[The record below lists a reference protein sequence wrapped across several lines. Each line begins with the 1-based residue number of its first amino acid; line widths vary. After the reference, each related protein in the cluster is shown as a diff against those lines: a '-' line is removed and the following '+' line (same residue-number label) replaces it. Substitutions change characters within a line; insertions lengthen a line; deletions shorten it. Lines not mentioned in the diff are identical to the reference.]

1 MDQLKEL
8 REFADQQGIA
18 YAANEPLKK
27 YTSFHIGGPAA
38 LFCRPADQAQLAG
51 LLNFCRRQGV
61 RSFVLG
67 MGTNVLFS
75 DEGYEGAVIST
86 RGMREEIGGEGDCL
100 TAGCGVP
107 LNRLCQAAAGRGLG
121 GLEFAYGIPGSLGG
135 GIYMNAGAYGGEMK
149 DVLEEVRFLDEE
161 GCVRTMPAGELGLG
175 YRASV
180 FAQKPWYILE
190 ARLRLKPAPADQ
202 VQKKMEELL
211 ARRKEKQPL
220 EYPSAGSTFKRPEG
234 AFAAALI
241 EQCGLKGYRVGD
253 AAVSEKHS
261 GFVVNL
267 GQATCEQVLQVARDV
282 QRIVQ
287 EKTGYLLEKE
297 IRVIR

>member
-8 REFADQQGIA
+8 REFADHQGIA

-161 GCVRTMPAGELGLG
+161 GCVRTLPAGELGLG

>member
-161 GCVRTMPAGELGLG
+161 GCVRTLPAGELGLG

-190 ARLRLKPAPADQ
+190 ARLRLKPASADQ

>member
-161 GCVRTMPAGELGLG
+161 GCVRTLPAGELGLG

-180 FAQKPWYILE
+180 FSQKPWYILE

>member
-86 RGMREEIGGEGDCL
+86 RGMREEIGGVGDCL

-161 GCVRTMPAGELGLG
+161 GCVRTLPAGELGLG

-190 ARLRLKPAPADQ
+190 ARLRLKPATADQ

>member
-18 YAANEPLKK
+18 YAENEPLTK

-161 GCVRTMPAGELGLG
+161 GCVRTLPAGELGLG

>member
-149 DVLEEVRFLDEE
+149 DVLEEVRFLNEE
-161 GCVRTMPAGELGLG
+161 GCVRTLPAGELGLG

>member
-1 MDQLKEL
+1 
-8 REFADQQGIA
+8 
-18 YAANEPLKK
+18 
-27 YTSFHIGGPAA
+27 
-38 LFCRPADQAQLAG
+38 
-51 LLNFCRRQGV
+51 
-61 RSFVLG
+61 
-67 MGTNVLFS
+67 
-75 DEGYEGAVIST
+75 
-86 RGMREEIGGEGDCL
+86 
-100 TAGCGVP
+100 
-107 LNRLCQAAAGRGLG
+107 
-121 GLEFAYGIPGSLGG
+121 
-135 GIYMNAGAYGGEMK
+135 
-149 DVLEEVRFLDEE
+149 
-161 GCVRTMPAGELGLG
+161 MPAGELGLG

-190 ARLRLKPAPADQ
+190 ARLRLKPATADQ

>member
-86 RGMREEIGGEGDCL
+86 RGMPSKSRSRI
-100 TAGCGVP
+100 
-107 LNRLCQAAAGRGLG
+107 
-121 GLEFAYGIPGSLGG
+121 AYSTKSRPG
-135 GIYMNAGAYGGEMK
+135 
-149 DVLEEVRFLDEE
+149 
-161 GCVRTMPAGELGLG
+161 P
-175 YRASV
+175 
-180 FAQKPWYILE
+180 P
-190 ARLRLKPAPADQ
+190 P
-202 VQKKMEELL
+202 
-211 ARRKEKQPL
+211 
-220 EYPSAGSTFKRPEG
+220 PSP
-234 AFAAALI
+234 
-241 EQCGLKGYRVGD
+241 
-253 AAVSEKHS
+253 
-261 GFVVNL
+261 
-267 GQATCEQVLQVARDV
+267 
-282 QRIVQ
+282 
-287 EKTGYLLEKE
+287 
-297 IRVIR
+297 

>member
-18 YAANEPLKK
+18 YAENEPLKK

-51 LLNFCRRQGV
+51 LLNFCRQQGV

-67 MGTNVLFS
+67 MGTNVLFA
-75 DEGYEGAVIST
+75 DEGYEGVIIST
-86 RGMREEIGGEGDCL
+86 RGMREEIGGEGECL

-161 GCVRTMPAGELGLG
+161 GCVRTLPAGELGLG

-202 VQKKMEELL
+202 VHQKMEELL
-211 ARRKEKQPL
+211 ARRREKQPL

-267 GQATCEQVLQVARDV
+267 GQATCQQVLQVARDV
-282 QRIVQ
+282 QQIVQ
-287 EKTGYLLEKE
+287 EKTGYRLEKE

>member
-161 GCVRTMPAGELGLG
+161 GCVRTLPAGELGLG

>member
-1 MDQLKEL
+1 MRPPVVPARGTGRGAVALRRAAVQQKRPAGFERHARVTLLDEQGHLRCVPQEQMAFGYRRSLCMEQPYTVVECEFALHRGDVAQARQYL
-8 REFADQQGIA
+8 RE
-18 YAANEPLKK
+18 
-27 YTSFHIGGPAA
+27 
-38 LFCRPADQAQLAG
+38 
-51 LLNFCRRQGV
+51 
-61 RSFVLG
+61 
-67 MGTNVLFS
+67 
-75 DEGYEGAVIST
+75 
-86 RGMREEIGGEGDCL
+86 
-100 TAGCGVP
+100 
-107 LNRLCQAAAGRGLG
+107 LNR
-121 GLEFAYGIPGSLGG
+121 
-135 GIYMNAGAYGGEMK
+135 
-149 DVLEEVRFLDEE
+149 
-161 GCVRTMPAGELGLG
+161 
-175 YRASV
+175 
-180 FAQKPWYILE
+180 
-190 ARLRLKPAPADQ
+190 
-202 VQKKMEELL
+202 
-211 ARRKEKQPL
+211 RRREKQPL

>member
-18 YAANEPLKK
+18 YAENEPLKK

-161 GCVRTMPAGELGLG
+161 GCVRTLPAGELGLG

-253 AAVSEKHS
+253 AVVSEKHS

>member
-107 LNRLCQAAAGRGLG
+107 LNRLCQAAAGRGLS

-161 GCVRTMPAGELGLG
+161 GCVRTLPAGELGLG

>member
-1 MDQLKEL
+1 MDQLREL
-8 REFADQQGIA
+8 KEFAKDQGIA
-18 YAANEPLKK
+18 CAENEPLKNH
-27 YTSFHIGGPAA
+27 TSFRIGGPAA
-38 LFCRPADQAQLAG
+38 LFCQPANEAQMAG
-51 LLNFCRRQGV
+51 LLNLCRRQGV
-61 RSFVLG
+61 RCFVLG
-67 MGTNVLFS
+67 MGTNVLFA
-75 DEGYEGAVIST
+75 DEGYEGVVIST
-86 RGMREEIGGEGDCL
+86 RGMQEEIDGAGDCL
-100 TAGCGVP
+100 VAGCGVT
-107 LNRLCQAAAGRGLG
+107 LNRLCQAAAERSLG

-161 GCVRTMPAGELGLG
+161 GLVRTLPADQLGLG

-180 FAQKPWYILE
+180 FARRPWYILE
-190 ARLRLKPAPADQ
+190 ARLRLRPAPASL
-202 VQKKMEELL
+202 VREKMEELL
-211 ARRKEKQPL
+211 ARRKAKQPL

-267 GQATCEQVLQVARDV
+267 GQATCQQVLQVAQDV

-287 EKTGYLLEKE
+287 QKTGYQLEKE

>member
-100 TAGCGVP
+100 IAGCGVP

-161 GCVRTMPAGELGLG
+161 GCVRTLPAGELGLG

>member
-161 GCVRTMPAGELGLG
+161 GCVRTLPAGELGLG

-190 ARLRLKPAPADQ
+190 ARLRLKPATADQ

>member
-1 MDQLKEL
+1 
-8 REFADQQGIA
+8 
-18 YAANEPLKK
+18 
-27 YTSFHIGGPAA
+27 
-38 LFCRPADQAQLAG
+38 
-51 LLNFCRRQGV
+51 
-61 RSFVLG
+61 
-67 MGTNVLFS
+67 
-75 DEGYEGAVIST
+75 
-86 RGMREEIGGEGDCL
+86 
-100 TAGCGVP
+100 
-107 LNRLCQAAAGRGLG
+107 
-121 GLEFAYGIPGSLGG
+121 
-135 GIYMNAGAYGGEMK
+135 MK

-161 GCVRTMPAGELGLG
+161 GCVRTLPAGELGLG